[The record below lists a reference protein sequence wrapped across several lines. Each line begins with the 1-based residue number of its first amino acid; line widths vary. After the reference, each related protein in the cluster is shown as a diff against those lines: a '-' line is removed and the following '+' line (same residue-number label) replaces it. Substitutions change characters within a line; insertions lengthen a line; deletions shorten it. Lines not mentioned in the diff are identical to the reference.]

1 MGSRSLL
8 VKYNT
13 VDADIMI
20 VNNIYQ
26 VRPDIQSNVVMIDDP
41 YGPAIVLPEIQCIVA
56 SQETEAGCVSINKK
70 RKEAGG
76 LLVIVTLSKILL

>member
-1 MGSRSLL
+1 MGSRGLS
-8 VKYNT
+8 VRYDT
-13 VDADIMI
+13 VVDTDIMI
-20 VNNIYQ
+20 LNHIYQ

-70 RKEAGG
+70 RKDAGG
-76 LLVIVTLSKILL
+76 MIVIL

>member
-1 MGSRSLL
+1 MR
-8 VKYNT
+8 YNT
-13 VDADIMI
+13 VVKTDII
-20 VNNIYQ
+20 ILNHIYQ

-70 RKEAGG
+70 RKDAGG
-76 LLVIVTLSKILL
+76 MIVIL

>member
-1 MGSRSLL
+1 MR
-8 VKYNT
+8 YNT
-13 VDADIMI
+13 VVKTDII
-20 VNNIYQ
+20 ILNHIYQ

-76 LLVIVTLSKILL
+76 VIVVVYIV